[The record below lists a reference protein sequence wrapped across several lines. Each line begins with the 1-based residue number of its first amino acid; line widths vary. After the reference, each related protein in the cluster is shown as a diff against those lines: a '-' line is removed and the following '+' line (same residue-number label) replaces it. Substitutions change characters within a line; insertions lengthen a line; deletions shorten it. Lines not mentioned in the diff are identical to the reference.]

1 MQSWPSL
8 YVPQLANPNALPPLQ
23 LTATAGTGSLSDH
36 DTIRMYV
43 CGITPYDA
51 THLGHAATYLTF
63 DLVHRYLRA
72 QGKAVTFVEN
82 VTDIDD
88 PLFERAN
95 RDSQDWKELGH
106 SQIELF
112 TSDMV
117 ALHVLPPD
125 SYVAVT
131 EVIDLVIAAIVQL
144 NQKGFCYQVD
154 GDTYFDIS
162 SFVSRLPISHDEA
175 LKIFAERGGDPARPG
190 KRHALDPLLWLK
202 NKNGEPGWES
212 PIGFGRPGWH
222 IECSVIALRYL
233 LGPNFLTEPNSAEFA
248 IDLQG
253 GGSDLVFPHHFMSGA
268 QAEALVGR
276 PFARLYVHS
285 GMVGLDG
292 EKMSKSKGNLVFVS
306 KLLQQGEDAMVIRYA
321 LLDSHYASDRMWT
334 ADLLESAAKNVALIR
349 QALAKEEVAP
359 TTPLIQ
365 AIADSLANNLDS
377 PRALHETVDWANRT
391 LTGETGGHA
400 GELSRVLDA
409 LLGLAL

>member
-1 MQSWPSL
+1 MQSWPTL

-23 LTATAGTGSLSDH
+23 LTATVGAGSLSDH
-36 DTIRMYV
+36 NSIRMYV

-72 QGKAVTFVEN
+72 QGKEVTFVEN

-95 RDSQDWKELGH
+95 RDSQDWKELGQ

-112 TSDMV
+112 KSDMV

-131 EVIDLVIAAIVQL
+131 EVIELVISAIVQL

-162 SFVSRLPISHDEA
+162 SFESRLPISHDEA

-190 KRHALDPLLWLK
+190 KRHALDPLLWSK

-212 PIGFGRPGWH
+212 PMGFGRPGWH

-233 LGPNFLTEPNSAEFA
+233 LGPDFLTEQNATDFS

-334 ADLLESAAKNVALIR
+334 VDLLESAANSVALIR

-359 TTPLIQ
+359 TNAVIQ

-391 LTGETGGHA
+391 LAGETGGHA
-400 GELSRVLDA
+400 GELSRALDA